1 MINPTTD
8 NFSTQLEN
16 IASIYATDT
25 IFIVGKG
32 PSIDD
37 VKPEVFK
44 GSLVIG
50 INDAERIV
58 PVDISVFHAPWVSEA
73 LQASGFQS
81 QLYVSAYPFQAGNKP
96 VVVAPYIPLTQS
108 SSDLIMQRFMAE
120 ELTIEDILFLSALK
134 IAKKVAEIR
143 KRPQTVYMVGF
154 DFDPT
159 LGQST
164 HIGRSF
170 ATDSA
175 EEAAIRISVQEYY
188 FINTL
193 YFSQGSFLN
202 IKHVGC
208 RPFSSLSTSELNN
221 ILVKHQIYSSHAGN
235 VKIVA
240 ELTTNH
246 FGDRS
251 RLERMIRASKAAGAD
266 MIKLQKRDVA
276 SFYTVDQL
284 ASPYVSPFGKTFA
297 DYRHQLELSADDFE
311 FVDKLCRSLDIKWF
325 ASVLDQKSYIF
336 MQEVGLDL
344 VKLPSTIS
352 EHTDYL
358 RYVADNHQGGIVLS
372 TGMTDQ
378 QYEQFVLENF
388 SKCSDLYL
396 LQCNSAYPTPQHDCN
411 IAVVRHYH
419 GLSKKHKNIIPGYSS
434 HDFGWKASALAVAA
448 GARMLEK
455 HVKLGNTEWAHFDAV
470 AVDLTT
476 SAFKDYVDQIRDTE
490 IILGAEEKRIN
501 KSEHHKYFKSN
512 DTTSN

>member
-1 MINPTTD
+1 M
-8 NFSTQLEN
+8 
-16 IASIYATDT
+16 
-25 IFIVGKG
+25 GKG

-50 INDAERIV
+50 INDAERIA

-81 QLYVSAYPFQAGNKP
+81 QLYVSAYSFQAGGKP
-96 VVVAPYIPLTQS
+96 VVVAPYVPLTQA
-108 SSDLIMQRFMAE
+108 SSDLIMQRFMAD
-120 ELTIEDILFLSALK
+120 ELILEDILFLSALK
-134 IAKKVAEIR
+134 VARKVAELR
-143 KRPQTVYMVGF
+143 KTPQTIYMVGF
-154 DFDPT
+154 DFDPSR
-159 LGQST
+159 GQSA

-170 ATDSA
+170 ATDST
-175 EEAAIRISVQEYY
+175 EEAAIRISVQEFY

-193 YFSQGSFLN
+193 YFLQSSSLH
-202 IKHVGC
+202 IKHVGG
-208 RPFSSLSTSELNN
+208 RHFSALSVTELND
-221 ILVKHQIYSSHAGN
+221 ILANHHADSPHVGN

-266 MIKLQKRDVA
+266 MVKLQKRDVA
-276 SFYTVDQL
+276 SFYTADQL
-284 ASPYVSPFGKTFA
+284 ASSYVSPFGKTFA
-297 DYRHQLELSADDFE
+297 DYRYQLELSADDFE
-311 FVDKLCRSLDIKWF
+311 FVDNLCKSLNIRWF

-336 MQEVGLDL
+336 MQDLGLDL

-358 RYVADNHQGGIVLS
+358 RYVAKNHRGGVVLS

-378 QYEQFVLENF
+378 QYEGFVLENF
-388 SKCSDLYL
+388 SNCSELYL

-419 GLSKKHKNIIPGYSS
+419 ELSKKFGNIVPGYSS

-448 GARMLEK
+448 GAKMLEK

-476 SAFKDYVDQIRDTE
+476 AAFKDYVDQIRETE
-490 IILGAEEKRIN
+490 IILGAGEKRIN
-501 KSEHHKYFKSN
+501 DSEHHKYFRAAKQ
-512 DTTSN
+512 